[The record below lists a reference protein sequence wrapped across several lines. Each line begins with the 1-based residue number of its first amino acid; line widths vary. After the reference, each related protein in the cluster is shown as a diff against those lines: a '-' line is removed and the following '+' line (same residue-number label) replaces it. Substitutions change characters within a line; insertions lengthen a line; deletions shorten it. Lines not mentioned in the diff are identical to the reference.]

1 MPPLSLQTI
10 YLGAAL
16 LGGAL
21 LLLQIALSLLGGH
34 AGTETDF
41 DLHADHPDL
50 GGYLSF
56 RTVVA
61 FITFFGLAGMA
72 ASSGGLG
79 TAVSLVIAVVAGS
92 CAFWLLGLGMMQL
105 ARLRSEGT
113 IVIDNALGAEGRVYL
128 TVPGERSGTG
138 AVTVPIQGRS
148 MQFKAVTTGPELAT
162 GRLCKVVGVHA
173 GNTLVIEAS

>member
-1 MPPLSLQTI
+1 MPEISLQTI
-10 YLGAAL
+10 YLGAAV

-21 LLLQIALSLLGGH
+21 LLIQIALSLLGGD
-34 AGTETDF
+34 AGADTDF
-41 DLHADHPDL
+41 DVHLDHPDF
-50 GGYLSF
+50 GGHLSF

-61 FITFFGLAGMA
+61 FVTFFGLGGMA
-72 ASSGGLG
+72 ASSGGLA
-79 TAVSLVIAVVAGS
+79 TSVSLVIAVVAGS
-92 CAFWLLGLGMMQL
+92 CAFWLVGLAMMQL
-105 ARLRSEGT
+105 SRLRSEGT
-113 IVIDNALGAEGRVYL
+113 IEINNALGAEGRVYL

-148 MQFKAVTTGPELAT
+148 MQFKAVTAGPELAT